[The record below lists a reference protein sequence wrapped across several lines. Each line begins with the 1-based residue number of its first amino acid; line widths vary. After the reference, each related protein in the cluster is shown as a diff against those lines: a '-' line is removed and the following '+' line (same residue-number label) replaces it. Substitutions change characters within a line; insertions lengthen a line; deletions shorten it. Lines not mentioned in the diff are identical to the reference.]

1 MTVDL
6 QRLRDAGIVSAL
18 DVHLARTLTEL
29 ADERDPRVL
38 LAAALV
44 SRHVNEGHVCLP
56 LAELA
61 SGELALGEH
70 ALQWPAPE
78 AWLDALRAS
87 PLCGDPASA
96 RTPLV
101 LDEHARLYLRR
112 HFTHERALAAALK
125 QRATRELAGDPE
137 RLRARLAHYF
147 GAEPDDLQRT
157 AAELACR
164 RALCVISGGPG
175 TGKTSTVVKILALAI
190 EEALAQGLPAP
201 RIALTAPTG
210 KAAVRLESAVQGA
223 KQHLACSGEVRAA
236 IPDGAT
242 TIHRALRSRER
253 RDKLALELLVVDEAS
268 MVDLELMTELMA
280 ALPDDA
286 RLILLGDR
294 DQLASVEAGAVL
306 GDICGLGRA
315 PVQASPLA
323 ACVIQLTRSYR
334 YDAGGGIGLL
344 ARAVQAG
351 DLERALAVL
360 DDPARPEVALCE
372 ADPLRDPEHRFNERV
387 VSGFRAYLEAG
398 GAATALRELERFRVL
413 CAHRQGERGVTAMNQ
428 HVARLL
434 FAAGLVPASEGN
446 YLGRPL
452 LVTENDYRVRLWN
465 GDVGLVTRAA
475 RGGVCAYFPAADGGG
490 RELGLGRLPPHESA
504 FALSVHKSQGSELD
518 EVALILP
525 AAPSR
530 VLSRELLYT
539 AITRARQ
546 RVVIHGSRA
555 VFAAALSRT
564 VSRSTGLR
572 DLLY

>member
-1 MTVDL
+1 
-6 QRLRDAGIVSAL
+6 
-18 DVHLARTLTEL
+18 
-29 ADERDPRVL
+29 
-38 LAAALV
+38 
-44 SRHVNEGHVCLP
+44 
-56 LAELA
+56 
-61 SGELALGEH
+61 
-70 ALQWPAPE
+70 
-78 AWLDALRAS
+78 
-87 PLCGDPASA
+87 
-96 RTPLV
+96 
-101 LDEHARLYLRR
+101 
-112 HFTHERALAAALK
+112 
-125 QRATRELAGDPE
+125 
-137 RLRARLAHYF
+137 
-147 GAEPDDLQRT
+147 
-157 AAELACR
+157 
-164 RALCVISGGPG
+164 VISGGPG

-210 KAAVRLESAVQGA
+210 KAAVRLESAVQSA
-223 KQHLACSGEVRAA
+223 KRQLACSDEARAA

-242 TIHRALRSRER
+242 TIHRALRGRER

-315 PVQASPLA
+315 PARESKLA
-323 ACVIQLTRSYR
+323 ACVVQLTRSYR
-334 YDAGGGIGLL
+334 YDAGGGIGQL

-360 DDPARPEVALCE
+360 DDPDQPEVALCE
-372 ADPLRDPEHRFNERV
+372 ADPLRDPEHRFSERV
-387 VSGFRAYLEAG
+387 VGGFRPYLEAG
-398 GAATALRELERFRVL
+398 DPATALRCLERFRVL
-413 CAHRQGERGVTAMNQ
+413 CAHRQGERGVTALNQ

-434 FAAGLVPASEGN
+434 FTAGLLPASEGN

-475 RGGVCAYFPAADGGG
+475 RGGSCAYFSAADGGS

-525 AAPSR
+525 PAPSR

-539 AITRARQ
+539 AITRARA
-546 RVVIHGSRA
+546 RVVIYGSRA
-555 VFAAALSRT
+555 VFAAALSRA